1 MSVIEA
7 TANPVSP
14 AINITPRNINFELD
28 AAHIND
34 WHSGSKERTLFMN
47 ALSMLF
53 PVGERFFIYAV
64 NLHRQHVTDPKLKA
78 EVKAFTQQEGLHTR
92 EHIAYNE
99 ALQTVVDAAQIEAD
113 FEKHVEWFKKKL
125 GSRRA
130 LLATCA
136 FEHFTAILGEAV
148 LDHPEYLAGARED
161 YKKVW
166 TWHAL
171 EELEHKA
178 VAYDVFRAAYGKKAE
193 WNRIAVMPLV
203 TMEFFGFLN
212 KRLWAL
218 MKAQGLEKNAVSW
231 AKLAW
236 FMFGYPGVF
245 RRIIPKYLKYYNT
258 NFHPN
263 DIDNEETLRR
273 TNKVVSAWA

>member
-7 TANPVSP
+7 P
-14 AINITPRNINFELD
+14 APQPAPIVNITPRNIDFDLD
-28 AAHIND
+28 ASHIND
-34 WHSGSKERTLFMN
+34 WLGGSKERTLFMN

-53 PVGERFFIYAV
+53 PVGERYFIYAV
-64 NLHRQHVTDPKLKA
+64 NAHRQYVTDPKLKA

-99 ALQTVVDAAQIEAD
+99 ALQTVVDAAQIEED
-113 FEKHVEWFKKKL
+113 FNKYVEWMKKTL
-125 GSRRA
+125 GPKRA

-136 FEHFTAILGEAV
+136 FEHFTALLGEAV
-148 LDHPEYLAGARED
+148 LDHPEYIAGARED
-161 YKKVW
+161 YAKIW

-178 VAYDVFRAAYGKKAE
+178 VAYDVFRAAFGKKLE

-203 TMEFFGFLN
+203 TMHFAGFLN
-212 KRLWAL
+212 KRLFAL
-218 MKAQGLEKNAVSW
+218 MKANGLEKNPISW
-231 AKLAW
+231 IKLVW
-236 FMFGYPGVF
+236 FMFGSPGIF
-245 RRIIPKYLKYYNT
+245 RRVIPKYLKYYNT

-263 DIDNEETLRR
+263 DIDNEKTLMRVNR
-273 TNKVVSAWA
+273 EVAAWT